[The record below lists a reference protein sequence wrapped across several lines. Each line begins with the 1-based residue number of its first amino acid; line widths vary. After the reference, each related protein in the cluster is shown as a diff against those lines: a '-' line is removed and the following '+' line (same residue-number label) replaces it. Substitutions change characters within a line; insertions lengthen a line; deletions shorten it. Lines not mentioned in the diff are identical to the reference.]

1 MRRTGGAV
9 MYDTLAS
16 LKRRTGSTDCARN
29 GERIAVR
36 SIALTY
42 VVTNLCL
49 AYFDSFAGL
58 VPLLDNV
65 YHWSHRYTIHST
77 ARNSEIHRET
87 RTI

>member
-1 MRRTGGAV
+1 

-42 VVTNLCL
+42 VVTNLC
-49 AYFDSFAGL
+49 Y
-58 VPLLDNV
+58 
-65 YHWSHRYTIHST
+65 
-77 ARNSEIHRET
+77 
-87 RTI
+87 

>member
-1 MRRTGGAV
+1 MTLSLTTG
-9 MYDTLAS
+9 
-16 LKRRTGSTDCARN
+16 
-29 GERIAVR
+29 
-36 SIALTY
+36 
-42 VVTNLCL
+42 CL